1 MERHRKIQRHKKGK
15 VTADKQRQREKEERE
30 IGKAKDKETKMT
42 AKSERHRK

>member
-15 VTADKQRQREKEERE
+15 VTADKQRQREKEE

-42 AKSERHRK
+42 AKTERHRNER